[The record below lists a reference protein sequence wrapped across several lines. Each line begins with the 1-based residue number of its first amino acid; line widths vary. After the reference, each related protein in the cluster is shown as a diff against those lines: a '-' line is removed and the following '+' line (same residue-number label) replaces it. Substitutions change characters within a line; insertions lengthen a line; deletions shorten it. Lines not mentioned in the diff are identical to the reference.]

1 MFIRV
6 YFSQYFH
13 VGEIAFRVSVVDLG
27 HLYLSCMRA
36 LSSLEYLICEFILST
51 QFNRYYSTVVTHR
64 TLHYLKKL
72 FKKFNLVLSHLKE
85 L

>member
-1 MFIRV
+1 MFICV

-13 VGEIAFRVSVVDLG
+13 VGEIALRVSVVDLG
-27 HLYLSCMRA
+27 HLYLSCVRMW
-36 LSSLEYLICEFILST
+36 SSLEYLICEVILSA
-51 QFNRYYSTVVTHR
+51 QFNRYYSTIVTHR
-64 TLHYLKKL
+64 TLHLLKKL